1 MADSALEQLEK
12 AFSGRDITGLKNLS
26 SEFSERAFLEQDRDL
41 VELSVLAYSLA
52 KFCDKPYI
60 VNSPAWKGFTQKTG
74 AGLKAAITLSS
85 RKSRAPLREKI
96 RELVASVEE
105 LSNSFGRFV
114 LGTLVKARIKAGANM
129 YAKGASLGS
138 AADLSGAPKN
148 EIADYVGATHIPEK
162 YSNGTVEKRLKRA
175 REALTG

>member
-1 MADSALEQLEK
+1 MADPALEQLEK
-12 AFSGRDITGLKNLS
+12 AFLGRNIPELKDLS
-26 SEFSERAFLEQDRDL
+26 SEFSQRAFLEQDRDL

-60 VNSPAWKGFTQKTG
+60 VNNPAWKGFTEKIE
-74 AGLKAAITLSS
+74 AGLKTAIELSS
-85 RKSRAPLREKI
+85 QKPRAPLRSKI

-114 LGTLVKARIKAGANM
+114 LNTLDKARIKAGANI

-148 EIADYVGATHIPEK
+148 EIADYVGATLIPEK
-162 YSNGTVEKRLKRA
+162 YSNGALEKRLKRA